1 MKYSI
6 KLIGA
11 IAVLGISLATIQSC
25 EEIILE
31 DNISSAI
38 VEVLAPADNSVLN
51 ITNVTFTWEPIEYA
65 DAYHLQVAVP
75 NFATALQIVED
86 TLISQTNFSKTLVP
100 EQYEWRVK
108 ALNSAYETIYTIQ
121 SFRIEE

>member
-1 MKYSI
+1 MWS
-6 KLIGA
+6 
-11 IAVLGISLATIQSC
+11 SC

-31 DNISSAI
+31 DNISNAI

-108 ALNSAYETIYTIQ
+108 AINSAYETVYTTQ